1 MEVYKTNKQK
11 ALVLKRYDEFLA
23 QWGVPYNE
31 ADIPGLWGT
40 THCIETGISTNPP
53 LFLFHGVGDNSAVMW
68 VLNIAELS
76 KYFFCIALDTP
87 GGPGKSTINK
97 DYEKGFNQEDWIT
110 STIDHYSF
118 SKVFIAGV
126 SNGAYMAYNYFV
138 HHSERVN
145 RIVCIEGG
153 FTVNPIKSM
162 ISTLGLLFPEILF
175 PVKKNMMK
183 IFYKLTSPDSQC
195 FNEHPDIADYMIDI
209 MKSHNQKA
217 MFAHKLN
224 KFTSHEADSVKKDI
238 LFLFGDF
245 NKEKRTDYFR
255 LLDNELMSYSIIPN
269 AGHAL
274 NMERH
279 DLVNERIIRFLK

>member
-1 MEVYKTNKQK
+1 MEVFITNKQK

-40 THCIETGISTNPP
+40 THCIETGSRANSP

-97 DYEKGFNQEDWIT
+97 DYEKGFNQE
-110 STIDHYSF
+110 
-118 SKVFIAGV
+118 V
-126 SNGAYMAYNYFV
+126 
-138 HHSERVN
+138 
-145 RIVCIEGG
+145 
-153 FTVNPIKSM
+153 
-162 ISTLGLLFPEILF
+162 
-175 PVKKNMMK
+175 
-183 IFYKLTSPDSQC
+183 
-195 FNEHPDIADYMIDI
+195 
-209 MKSHNQKA
+209 
-217 MFAHKLN
+217 
-224 KFTSHEADSVKKDI
+224 
-238 LFLFGDF
+238 GDF

>member
-1 MEVYKTNKQK
+1 MEVFKTNKQK

-40 THCIETGISTNPP
+40 THCIETGSRANPP

-68 VLNIAELS
+68 VLNITELS
-76 KYFFCIALDTP
+76 KHFFCIALDTP
-87 GGPGKSTINK
+87 GGPGKSTINEA
-97 DYEKGFNQEDWIT
+97 YEKGFNQEGWIT

-118 SKVFIAGV
+118 SKVSIAGV

-153 FTVNPIKSM
+153 LILNPIKSM

-175 PVKKNMMK
+175 PVKKK
-183 IFYKLTSPDSQC
+183 YD
-195 FNEHPDIADYMIDI
+195 ED
-209 MKSHNQKA
+209 
-217 MFAHKLN
+217 
-224 KFTSHEADSVKKDI
+224 
-238 LFLFGDF
+238 
-245 NKEKRTDYFR
+245 
-255 LLDNELMSYSIIPN
+255 LL
-269 AGHAL
+269 
-274 NMERH
+274 
-279 DLVNERIIRFLK
+279 